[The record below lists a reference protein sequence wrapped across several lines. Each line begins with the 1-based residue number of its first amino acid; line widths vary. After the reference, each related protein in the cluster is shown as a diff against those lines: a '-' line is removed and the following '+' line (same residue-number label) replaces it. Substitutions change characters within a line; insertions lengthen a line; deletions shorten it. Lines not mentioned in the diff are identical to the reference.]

1 MVGPMG
7 FGGNFGEIPT
17 AIEVLLQQT
26 WIKDLTSN
34 LQPACQSQLVPRS
47 SQHKES
53 PTTRIIFL
61 ATAAGMAKVTIHL
74 VVCTVFASCCPVS
87 WPSTWCN
94 QRGLKDHHTTWWFYE
109 YQMWFFQRWAM
120 QSYKTMASVWWL
132 SRFPQHGNGAGW
144 MCFDSTSTLIGFGCA
159 MHASKVGPPRKP
171 QKQPKSPDVKIAR
184 SPGIFQWGFPR
195 FRFWNYCSGH
205 TGPSFSPFQTHS
217 TF

>member
-144 MCFDSTSTLIGFGCA
+144 LTWSWVHTVDVFWFNINIDWVWMCNARLKSGS
-159 MHASKVGPPRKP
+159 
-171 QKQPKSPDVKIAR
+171 PKKAAKTTQIAR
-184 SPGIFQWGFPR
+184 CQNCKEPRHFPVR
-195 FRFWNYCSGH
+195 FS
-205 TGPSFSPFQTHS
+205 SLQILELL
-217 TF
+217 